1 MWTPPRANVID
12 QAVTNLQYGST
23 IQIRI
28 VRQDGEPVVLILKG
42 ELDITS
48 MDSFE
53 RALTQVHPA
62 RSNGLTFDL
71 RECSFVS
78 AQGYQAMAR
87 CSHLTHVEVRST
99 TDLASRV
106 LAVYGYEGVVRVMIP
121 DSTLR

>member
-1 MWTPPRANVID
+1 MWTPPRDDVID
-12 QAVTNLQYGST
+12 QEATNLQYGST

-28 VRQDGEPVVLILKG
+28 VRQVGEPVVLILKG

-87 CSHLTHVEVRST
+87 CSHQTHVEVRST

-121 DSTLR
+121 ESTLR